1 MTPKRSAVAEPIPAN
16 LPSAPLFTENRGDA
30 ALRWQR
36 ERRVLG
42 SELAPIRSWLLD
54 DGSLTQRL
62 LDTGREFSL
71 DRLSQ
76 CWQKPLEDERLA
88 LEIPPREK
96 ALVREVVLK
105 LDDEPM
111 VFARSV
117 FPVSSLTGPLLRLRR
132 LAGQSLGAFLFARK
146 DMRRSPFA
154 IARISAGS
162 MYLPPALT
170 QSEPIW
176 ARRSCF
182 QVAGKPILVAE
193 AFLAGFPTW
202 QAPTPLH
209 RSRRGRVSATI
220 GSTRS

>member
-1 MTPKRSAVAEPIPAN
+1 M
-16 LPSAPLFTENRGDA
+16 
-30 ALRWQR
+30 
-36 ERRVLG
+36 LG

-62 LDTGREFSL
+62 IDTGREFSL

-76 CWQKPLEDERLA
+76 RWQKPLEDERLA
-88 LEIPPREK
+88 LGIPPREK
-96 ALVREVVLK
+96 ALIREVILL

-117 FPVSSLTGPLLRLRR
+117 FPVSTLTGPLLRLRR
-132 LAGQSLGAFLFARK
+132 LARQSLGAFLFARK
-146 DMRRSPFA
+146 DMRRSPFE
-154 IARISAGS
+154 IARVPADS
-162 MYLPPALT
+162 MYLPPQLS

-182 QVAGKPILVAE
+182 QVADKPILVAE

-220 GSTRS
+220 GTTRG